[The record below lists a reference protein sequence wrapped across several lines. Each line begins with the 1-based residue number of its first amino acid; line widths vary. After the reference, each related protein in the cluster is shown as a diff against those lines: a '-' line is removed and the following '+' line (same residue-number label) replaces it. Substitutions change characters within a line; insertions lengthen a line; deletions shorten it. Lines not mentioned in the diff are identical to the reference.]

1 MERLAFE
8 RDAGADDRAR
18 IRSAHL
24 VLAGLMLTLTLAA
37 IAAAEVATR
46 GGDAPARAAF
56 DRLDEPPLGRP
67 GRRY

>member
-8 RDAGADDRAR
+8 RDAGAPERAR
-18 IRSAHL
+18 IRNAHL
-24 VLAGLMLTLTLAA
+24 ALAGLMITLTVAA
-37 IAAAEVATR
+37 IAAAEVATA

-56 DRLDEPPLGRP
+56 DEPPLGRP